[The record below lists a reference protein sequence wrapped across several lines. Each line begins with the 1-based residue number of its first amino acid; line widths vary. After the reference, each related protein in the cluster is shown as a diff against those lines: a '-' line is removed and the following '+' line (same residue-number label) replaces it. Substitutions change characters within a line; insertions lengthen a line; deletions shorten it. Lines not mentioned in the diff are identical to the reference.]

1 MMDYAGAARV
11 ARDAPG
17 TLLRNQ
23 DTINKLKTLP
33 SQGGGAPQPIL
44 VYFSTLLESAKLN
57 EIESIE
63 LARPVLQSG
72 KINLIEDWIKQDK
85 LSFTDALG
93 DLIRQYNPQVALSV
107 YMRSDAPEKVIQ
119 GLIET
124 NQYDKIMP
132 YCQKTNYSP
141 DFVKVLRNIVP
152 INPEAAIGLAKM
164 ITNREGGNI
173 PKASI
178 DSVV

>member
-57 EIESIE
+57 DIESIE
-63 LARPVLQSG
+63 LARPVL
-72 KINLIEDWIKQDK
+72 
-85 LSFTDALG
+85 
-93 DLIRQYNPQVALSV
+93 
-107 YMRSDAPEKVIQ
+107 
-119 GLIET
+119 
-124 NQYDKIMP
+124 
-132 YCQKTNYSP
+132 
-141 DFVKVLRNIVP
+141 
-152 INPEAAIGLAKM
+152 
-164 ITNREGGNI
+164 
-173 PKASI
+173 
-178 DSVV
+178 